1 MKDYDLYAVEWEY
14 EDMLPKDLSD
24 LEYDLMFDKSEVRD
38 GVRMFPYITIYS
50 NEDGSSKRIY
60 LCV

>member
-1 MKDYDLYAVEWEY
+1 MKDYDLYTVEWEY

-50 NEDGSSKRIY
+50 NEDGSSKRVY

>member
-1 MKDYDLYAVEWEY
+1 MTDYDLYSVEWEY
-14 EDMLPKDLSD
+14 EDMLPNSLSD

-38 GVRMFPYITIYS
+38 GVRMFPYIKMYSDMHGTIT
-50 NEDGSSKRIY
+50 RIY

>member
-1 MKDYDLYAVEWEY
+1 MKDYELYSVEWAY
-14 EDMLPKDLSD
+14 EDMLPEDLSD
-24 LEYDLMFDKSEVRD
+24 LEYDLMYDRSEVRD
-38 GVRMFPYITIYS
+38 GVRKFPYITMYS

>member
-38 GVRMFPYITIYS
+38 GVRMFPYITMYS
-50 NEDGSSKRIY
+50 DYDGSSKRIY